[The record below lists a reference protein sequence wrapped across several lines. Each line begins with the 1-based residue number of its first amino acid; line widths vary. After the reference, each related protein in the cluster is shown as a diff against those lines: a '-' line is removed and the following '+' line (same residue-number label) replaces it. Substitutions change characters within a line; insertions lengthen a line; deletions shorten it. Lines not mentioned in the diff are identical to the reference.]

1 MKKVQV
7 VALVATVQQN
17 SVGRNKIKIQS
28 DNDHNSW
35 SEMNR
40 TQQNTPV
47 PGRAEPSRVA
57 LEETSSLR
65 GENKQTVK
73 QIFRGR
79 PRTVMQAVA
88 QQGAPL
94 TPSEPIVV
102 LMSCRVQRVSLASHR
117 RDA

>member
-47 PGRAEPSRVA
+47 PGRAEPSLVA
-57 LEETSSLR
+57 LEETRSLR

-73 QIFRGR
+73 QIF
-79 PRTVMQAVA
+79 
-88 QQGAPL
+88 
-94 TPSEPIVV
+94 PSTTAFKN
-102 LMSCRVQRVSLASHR
+102 SHHRVTCHHTARWMTTSDDL
-117 RDA
+117 